1 MSNRIRQ
8 INKQFLIGNAIL
20 AIGLIFIVCL
30 FLYLS
35 FRKGTADNHSRYTEK
50 YELKLDASL
59 LSDSI
64 SLYINDSLLIST
76 TVKDSMAIEIGRFS
90 EQSMLSIENKLT
102 GNTTNVNLPEKNSKV
117 RITKEGTT
125 YLVNVFPML

>member
-8 INKQFLIGNAIL
+8 VNKQFMIGNAIL

-35 FRKGTADNHSRYTEK
+35 FRKATADSNSGYAEK
-50 YELKLDASL
+50 YELILDTSL
-59 LSDSI
+59 QNDSVAMF
-64 SLYINDSLLIST
+64 INDSLIINT
-76 TVKDSMAIEIGRFS
+76 TVRDSLSIEINRFD

>member
-1 MSNRIRQ
+1 M
-8 INKQFLIGNAIL
+8 IGNAIL

-35 FRKGTADNHSRYTEK
+35 FRKATTDNPSRYAEK
-50 YELKLDASL
+50 YELILDTSL
-59 LSDSI
+59 QNDSVAMF
-64 SLYINDSLLIST
+64 INDSLIINT
-76 TVKDSMAIEIGRFS
+76 TVRDSLSIEINRFD